1 LGFDNTRVISK
12 SVELADALLY
22 AIMYGNV

>member
-1 LGFDNTRVISK
+1 VNTRVISE

-22 AIMYGNV
+22 VIMYGNV

>member
-1 LGFDNTRVISK
+1 VNTRVILE

-22 AIMYGNV
+22 AIMYGIV

>member
-1 LGFDNTRVISK
+1 LGFVNTRVISE
-12 SVELADALLY
+12 SVELADALSY